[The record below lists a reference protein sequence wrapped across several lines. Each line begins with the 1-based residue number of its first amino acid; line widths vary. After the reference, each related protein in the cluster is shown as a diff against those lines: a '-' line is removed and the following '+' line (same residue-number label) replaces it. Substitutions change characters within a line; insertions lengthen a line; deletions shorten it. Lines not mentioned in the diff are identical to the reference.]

1 MTQVELLQ
9 LGTIDYGT
17 CLEMQREL
25 FENLINSRA
34 DNAAGGKGGYLILCS
49 HPHVYTL
56 GKSGKA
62 QNLLIGEQALRK
74 LGASFVTTD
83 RGGDITYHG
92 PGQVVGYPILDL
104 GVVGLGLRQYI
115 ECMEQAV
122 IDTIARWGICGRR
135 DNGATGVWIGGDG
148 LPLRKICAIGV
159 RSSHSVTMHGF
170 ALNVNTDLRYF
181 SYINPCGFTDRA
193 ATSMAEECGRQLDIR
208 QVCDEL
214 VSRFEEIMKI
224 EIINNKSYA
233 DRKEMGCQGAG

>member
-9 LGTIDYGT
+9 LGMLDYGT
-17 CLEMQREL
+17 CLETQREL
-25 FENLINSRA
+25 FEGLINSRA
-34 DNAAGGKGGYLILCS
+34 SNAVTGNGGYLILCS

-62 QNLLIGEQALRK
+62 QNLLIGEQL
-74 LGASFVTTD
+74 LQSIGASFVSTD

-115 ECMEQAV
+115 EYMEQAV
-122 IDTIARWGICGRR
+122 IDTIARWGIEGQR
-135 DNGATGVWIGGDG
+135 DKGATGVWISGGG
-148 LPLRKICAIGV
+148 RPLRKFCAIGV

-193 ATSMAEECGRQLDIR
+193 VTSMAEECGKEIDIR

-214 VSRFEEIMKI
+214 TRRFEEIMKI
-224 EIINNKSYA
+224 KIINNKSYA
-233 DRKEMGCQGAG
+233 DRKEMGYQGAG